1 MQNILTQN
9 YLIFR
14 NAIGVIG
21 IATPILLILLSG
33 IITAGDYWIQP
44 SISHYYYSVMHFLF
58 LFILILLGSF
68 LIFYKGNGK
77 VKWEDIISTLA
88 GISAFL
94 VAIFPTE
101 YDGFNG
107 NPFLNVENWK
117 PWFNY
122 LHFGSAA
129 ILFLC
134 FAYFCFI
141 IFQKSD
147 HIIKTEEDEIK
158 KNNRNKIYT
167 ICGILILF
175 SIIMIAIFSFIF
187 NDFANKNFINYIFYF
202 ECVALWAFGFSWI
215 IKGSELFKDFKLVKM
230 IR

>member
-9 YLIFR
+9 YLVFR
-14 NAIGVIG
+14 TAIGIIG
-21 IATPILLILLSG
+21 IVTPILLILLSG
-33 IITAGDYWIQP
+33 IITAGDYWVQS

-58 LFILILLGSF
+58 LYILILLGSF

-88 GISAFL
+88 GISAYL

-101 YDGFNG
+101 YEGFNG

-147 HIIKTEEDEIK
+147 HIIKTDEDEIK
-158 KNNRNKIYT
+158 KNNRNKIYKT
-167 ICGILILF
+167 CGIIIIL
-175 SIIMIAIFSFIF
+175 SILCIAMFSFVF
-187 NDFANKNFINYIFYF
+187 KEFAENNFKNYVFVF
-202 ECVALWAFGFSWI
+202 EWIALWAFGISWLV
-215 IKGSELFKDFKLVKM
+215 KGSEMFKEYKVVKM
-230 IR
+230 LR